1 MCGIVGNITNKPIKD
16 LLINGLTELEYRG
29 YDSVG
34 IATIGSDNKIS
45 IIKNKGKIKD
55 FANKYQNKSL
65 QGNLGIG
72 HTRWATHGIPS
83 ETNAHPIFDSDKKL
97 AVVHNGIIEN
107 YLEIKKDLIKEGFEF
122 FTDTDTECIANLI
135 SSFLKKDY
143 TMIDSITKTSER
155 IIGHAA
161 VLVISEYFPSTIF
174 GFKKGFAG
182 SILVSKNNG
191 EISISSDLQALSF
204 DVGDYVVLED
214 NEIFSAN
221 SNKVEIY
228 TDKKLISKEWKKI
241 NEKFELVTKGK
252 YKYFMEKEIHE
263 QPSLFSDNF
272 SGRIDFVNKSI
283 SFIDEINKI
292 DLSKFKRIHLIGMGS
307 SYNACL
313 LGSYWIEKIAKIP
326 TVCSNSSE
334 FRYRDPVIEEGT
346 LIIPV
351 SQSGETADTLSASHL
366 MKQSGYDQ
374 LSIVNAK
381 NTELDRITNNS
392 IYMRANKEIG
402 VASTKTFMSTLQILF
417 TIALYLAQNSNS
429 KLINNKLFDDY
440 KNIPNYMNNILDNS
454 ELIKKISKKYS
465 EHSNFLYLGRGY
477 NYPIAMEG
485 ALKLKELSYIHAEG
499 YPAGEMK
506 HGPISLIEDKMPVF
520 AIITDGVYLNKMISN
535 IREIDSRNGNII
547 VLSNCPDKLDK
558 SWYSDLINF
567 DYTDDN
573 FSPFLST
580 VCIQLFSIYIAMERN
595 LDIDQPRNLAKSVT
609 VE

>member
-1 MCGIVGNITNKPIKD
+1 
-16 LLINGLTELEYRG
+16 
-29 YDSVG
+29 
-34 IATIGSDNKIS
+34 
-45 IIKNKGKIKD
+45 
-55 FANKYQNKSL
+55 
-65 QGNLGIG
+65 
-72 HTRWATHGIPS
+72 
-83 ETNAHPIFDSDKKL
+83 
-97 AVVHNGIIEN
+97 
-107 YLEIKKDLIKEGFEF
+107 
-122 FTDTDTECIANLI
+122 
-135 SSFLKKDY
+135 
-143 TMIDSITKTSER
+143 
-155 IIGHAA
+155 
-161 VLVISEYFPSTIF
+161 
-174 GFKKGFAG
+174 
-182 SILVSKNNG
+182 
-191 EISISSDLQALSF
+191 
-204 DVGDYVVLED
+204 
-214 NEIFSAN
+214 
-221 SNKVEIY
+221 VEIY
-228 TDKKLISKEWKKI
+228 TDNKLISKEWKEI
-241 NEKFELVTKGK
+241 NEKSELVTKGK

-263 QPSLFSDNF
+263 QPNLFSDNF

-292 DLSKFKRIHLIGMGS
+292 DLRKFKRIHLIGMGS

-465 EHSNFLYLGRGY
+465 KYSNFLYLGRGY

>member
-1 MCGIVGNITNKPIKD
+1 
-16 LLINGLTELEYRG
+16 
-29 YDSVG
+29 
-34 IATIGSDNKIS
+34 
-45 IIKNKGKIKD
+45 
-55 FANKYQNKSL
+55 
-65 QGNLGIG
+65 
-72 HTRWATHGIPS
+72 
-83 ETNAHPIFDSDKKL
+83 
-97 AVVHNGIIEN
+97 
-107 YLEIKKDLIKEGFEF
+107 
-122 FTDTDTECIANLI
+122 
-135 SSFLKKDY
+135 
-143 TMIDSITKTSER
+143 
-155 IIGHAA
+155 
-161 VLVISEYFPSTIF
+161 
-174 GFKKGFAG
+174 
-182 SILVSKNNG
+182 
-191 EISISSDLQALSF
+191 
-204 DVGDYVVLED
+204 
-214 NEIFSAN
+214 
-221 SNKVEIY
+221 
-228 TDKKLISKEWKKI
+228 
-241 NEKFELVTKGK
+241 
-252 YKYFMEKEIHE
+252 
-263 QPSLFSDNF
+263 
-272 SGRIDFVNKSI
+272 
-283 SFIDEINKI
+283 
-292 DLSKFKRIHLIGMGS
+292 
-307 SYNACL
+307 
-313 LGSYWIEKIAKIP
+313 
-326 TVCSNSSE
+326 
-334 FRYRDPVIEEGT
+334 
-346 LIIPV
+346 
-351 SQSGETADTLSASHL
+351 
-366 MKQSGYDQ
+366 
-374 LSIVNAK
+374 
-381 NTELDRITNNS
+381 
-392 IYMRANKEIG
+392 MRANKEIG

-580 VCIQLFSIYIAMERN
+580 ICIQLFSIYIAMERN